1 MSSFSSDYGL
11 SSSSSPS
18 NMESRKQAVMNQVR
32 SELAY
37 ANLQEIVTKINEKC
51 FTKCISKPGYSLEN
65 SEKQC
70 VAKCMDRYMEAW
82 NIVSRVYLSRVQ
94 RESQSQGGSL

>member
-1 MSSFSSDYGL
+1 MSFSSDYGL
-11 SSSSSPS
+11 SSSTSSTT
-18 NMESRKQAVMNQVR
+18 MEGRKKAVMDQVR

-51 FTKCISKPGYSLEN
+51 FAKCISKPGHSLEN

-70 VAKCMDRYMEAW
+70 VAKCMDRYMESW
-82 NIVSRVYLSRVQ
+82 NIVSRAYLSRVQ
-94 RESQSQGGSL
+94 RESQLQGGSL